1 MVPSG
6 VRTLRA
12 VRAGAG
18 RVLGIA
24 AGVAA
29 LAIATLL
36 VGLVAG
42 RAMQLNIVWIPEA
55 TRIVFI
61 WGVALGCLA
70 VSCGREHFK
79 VEIFGKEDVDAPG
92 VFAVLRTVLAVLL
105 FGYVAVGGWPTIA
118 SASMQAFASL
128 PFSYSL
134 MRTAVVSCLAGMCV
148 VEVLV
153 LLEQVQLLAARRGAS
168 ARRATS

>member
-1 MVPSG
+1 M
-6 VRTLRA
+6 
-12 VRAGAG
+12 RAGAG
-18 RVLGIA
+18 RVLGVA

-29 LAIATLL
+29 LVIATLL

-42 RAMQLNIVWIPEA
+42 RALQLNIVWIPEA

-79 VEIFGKEDVDAPG
+79 VEIFGKEDEDAPG
-92 VFAVLRTVLAVLL
+92 IFAVVRTLLAVAL
-105 FGYVAVGGWPTIA
+105 FAYIATGGWPTIA

-134 MRTAVVSCLAGMCV
+134 MRSAVVACLAGMCA

-153 LLEQVQLLAARRGAS
+153 LAEQVQLMAARRHTGS
-168 ARRATS
+168 RRAAS